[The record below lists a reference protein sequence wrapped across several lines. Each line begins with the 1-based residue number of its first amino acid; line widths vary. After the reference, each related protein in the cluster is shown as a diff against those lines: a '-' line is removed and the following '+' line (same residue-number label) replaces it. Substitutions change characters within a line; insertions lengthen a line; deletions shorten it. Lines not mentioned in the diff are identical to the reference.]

1 MAQVSIQYA
10 LDHRLNHMEA
20 MTIRN
25 ELNRLCGVNLVRVD
39 AKEGLLCVDFN
50 DQNLSME
57 DIEHDMTVLGHPV
70 MMIDCI
76 IF

>member
-10 LDHRLNHMEA
+10 LEHQLKHMEA
-20 MTIRN
+20 ITIRN
-25 ELNRLCGVNLVRVD
+25 ELTRLKGVNLVSVN
-39 AKEGLLCVDFN
+39 AKEGLLCVDFD